1 VKFEPGQKVYVH
13 CGEFIYHGLVD
24 VADETFLHLENAD
37 LFVLDQEGEMHG
49 TAIHGRDTAIRL
61 EKVDAIIDGTED
73 LGEEED
79 IEDED

>member
-1 VKFEPGQKVYVH
+1 MKFEPGQKVYVH

-37 LFVLDQEGEMHG
+37 LFVLDHEGEMW
-49 TAIHGRDTAIRL
+49 AVIEGRDTAIRL